1 VLINEFLNRP
11 FLVLSIPAMVYS
23 LLFQRSVDFETEL
36 DKLTKFAQSPNVLK
50 SSNNVTLYY
59 QSFEGFYLSGISMI
73 FFSTFYSISSAVISS
88 SSTSPWIVSL
98 ASFSAVEDIAS
109 STSLLTR
116 LPYSKLVSKDA
127 YTATL
132 LV

>member
-73 FFSTFYSISSAVISS
+73 FFSTFYSIVVGFVTQIIFIRVI
-88 SSTSPWIVSL
+88 
-98 ASFSAVEDIAS
+98 
-109 STSLLTR
+109 
-116 LPYSKLVSKDA
+116 LV
-127 YTATL
+127 
-132 LV
+132 V